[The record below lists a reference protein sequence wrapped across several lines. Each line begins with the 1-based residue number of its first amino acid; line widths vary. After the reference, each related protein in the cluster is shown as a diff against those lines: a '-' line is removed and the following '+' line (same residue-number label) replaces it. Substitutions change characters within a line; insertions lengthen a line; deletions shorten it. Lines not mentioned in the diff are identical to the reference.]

1 MGVESRRVVGAVGRL
16 FSRLIAVAAACVFS
30 CAMLAGCGST
40 ARDVDGV
47 STGVIDAA
55 AEADAISSAP
65 DSPLREGKD
74 QINVLVLNGCGIE
87 GAAEEAA
94 DAIRALGFQR
104 VETDNATYF
113 NRVFTRVSYRHEEHR
128 PEVDEIA
135 EALDVPDVG
144 GVYNYGDAKDWGEE
158 YDILVMVG
166 SPDAF

>member
-65 DSPLREGKD
+65 DSPLREGK
-74 QINVLVLNGCGIE
+74 
-87 GAAEEAA
+87 
-94 DAIRALGFQR
+94 
-104 VETDNATYF
+104 
-113 NRVFTRVSYRHEEHR
+113 TRSMC
-128 PEVDEIA
+128 
-135 EALDVPDVG
+135 
-144 GVYNYGDAKDWGEE
+144 WC
-158 YDILVMVG
+158 
-166 SPDAF
+166 